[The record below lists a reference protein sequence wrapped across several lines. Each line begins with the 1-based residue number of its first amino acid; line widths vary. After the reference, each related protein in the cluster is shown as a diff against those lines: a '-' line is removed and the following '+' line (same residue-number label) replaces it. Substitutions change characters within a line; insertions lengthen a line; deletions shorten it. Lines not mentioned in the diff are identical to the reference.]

1 MAAYV
6 IATYD
11 IADPRGYEAYASSI
25 RPLLQKH
32 RGEILVADRHADTLD
47 GQPRSVYVVLQFE
60 TEQAARA
67 WYEDPEYRAPKE
79 LRIASTRNASLVL
92 AKGFVPPA

>member
-11 IADPRGYEAYASSI
+11 VADATGYEAYARSI

-32 RGEILVADRHADTLD
+32 RGEILVADRQAETLD
-47 GQPRSVYVVLQFE
+47 GQPRSVYVVLRFE
-60 TEQAARA
+60 TDHAARA

-92 AKGFVPPA
+92 AKGFVPTA